1 MQAPNEEVL
10 AMVREARAYA
20 KEAETSAE
28 LVLATAL
35 VLVGVRMREFRRIDP
50 RQLAR
55 LEEPAGE

>member
-1 MQAPNEEVL
+1 MQAPTEEVV

-20 KEAETSAE
+20 TEAGTSAE